1 MKLYSNTIKD
11 EIIEPN
17 ETYLEIKVITDHDI
31 INIAGKI
38 KSNANNTPKYVA
50 TPLPP
55 LNFSQIE
62 KTCPKNTIRQDK

>member
-1 MKLYSNTIKD
+1 MKD

-31 INIAGKI
+31 TNIAGKI

-62 KTCPKNTIRQDK
+62 K

>member
-1 MKLYSNTIKD
+1 MKD

-31 INIAGKI
+31 TNIAGKI
-38 KSNANNTPKYVA
+38 KSNANNIQYVA

-55 LNFSQIE
+55 FKFQPN
-62 KTCPKNTIRQDK
+62 